1 MTIEEGKKAIEE
13 LKAQGNSEEEIAGAF
28 YLMFVEGKI
37 DVDQFDALVNLLGYH
52 LTDEFKNMSPE
63 DQKEKGFEEKEEDD
77 EEIEVK
83 EDKKDN
89 EGEDEDEDEEKEED
103 EEEKKAMRL
112 MGIED

>member
-63 DQKEKGFEEKEEDD
+63 DQKEKGFEEKEEDED
-77 EEIEVK
+77 EKIEVK
-83 EDKKDN
+83 EDKK
-89 EGEDEDEDEEKEED
+89 EEEDE